1 MKDTT
6 KNFMYK
12 ISSQASLILLI
23 LAICTF
29 IALTIF
35 KFDYWHNSFLIKFN
49 DMEAKIM
56 AVFVASIAEAIRFG
70 LLISSSKDIADKNTI
85 GWVLGILASI
95 GMLFYEVFYM
105 AYHVGEYWSRQT
117 TTFTNLFI
125 FLAIMGFILELRLC
139 LLMRGQEPEQ
149 KETNQI
155 EIDSILDRNLLQKI
169 LKDEKKHNGTAN
181 GVISQ

>member
-1 MKDTT
+1 
-6 KNFMYK
+6 
-12 ISSQASLILLI
+12 
-23 LAICTF
+23 
-29 IALTIF
+29 
-35 KFDYWHNSFLIKFN
+35 
-49 DMEAKIM
+49 MEAKIM

-105 AYHVGEYWSRQT
+105 AYHVGEYWSQET

-125 FLAIMGFILELRLC
+125 FLAVMGFILELRLC

-149 KETNQI
+149 EETKKI
-155 EIDSILDRNLLQKI
+155 DIDSILQKI
-169 LKDEKKHNGTAN
+169 IQNGKKQNGSAN
-181 GVISQ
+181 GVTSQ

>member
-56 AVFVASIAEAIRFG
+56 AVFFASIADAIRFG
-70 LLISSSKDIADKNTI
+70 LLISSSKDIADKNTL

-105 AYHVGEYWSRQT
+105 AYHVGEYWSQET

-125 FLAIMGFILELRLC
+125 FLAVMGFILELRLC

-149 KETNQI
+149 EETKQI
-155 EIDSILDRNLLQKI
+155 EIDSILQKI
-169 LKDEKKHNGTAN
+169 LSGKKQNGSAN
-181 GVISQ
+181 GVKSQ